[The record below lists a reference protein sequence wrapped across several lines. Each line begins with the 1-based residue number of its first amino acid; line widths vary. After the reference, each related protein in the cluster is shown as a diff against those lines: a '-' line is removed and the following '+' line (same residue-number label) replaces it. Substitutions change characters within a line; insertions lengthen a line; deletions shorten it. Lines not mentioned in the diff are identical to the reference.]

1 VKPGFFFKEALRSIR
16 ANAAISVAATVT
28 VMIAVFILG
37 AFISSYLYVQS
48 TVDGQKDRIDVQA
61 YISDSATES
70 QVEGLR
76 KQIDALQASGT
87 VASYIYVT
95 KADALEIMR
104 KRLKDPALLEGVNG
118 NIFPASFKIKPSDP
132 DKAQRIVD
140 ELSTGPAVSPAIDP
154 EFGVSYGKE
163 TTKKLLSIA
172 KFIQYGGLGLIAIL
186 MVASVLLIGN
196 TIRLSLFARRREVEV
211 MKLVGA
217 TNWFIRWPFIIEGIL
232 CGLVGAFISVLLLWA
247 TKKGVI
253 DQFVNGQDTLTRDD
267 ATTIPFVLL
276 GLILVAAGGA
286 VGALGSGV
294 TLRRFLRV

>member
-1 VKPGFFFKEALRSIR
+1 VKPGFFFKEAVRSIR

-37 AFISSYLYVQS
+37 AFMASYLYVQS
-48 TVDGQKDRIDVQA
+48 TVDAQKKRIDISA
-61 YISDSATES
+61 YISDSATDS
-70 QVEGLR
+70 QVQGLEAQV
-76 KQIDALQASGT
+76 KALQERGL
-87 VASYIYVT
+87 VQSYTYVS

-104 KRLKDPALLEGVNG
+104 KRLPDDGLLDELPG
-118 NIFPASFKIKPSDP
+118 NPFPASFLMKPADVS
-132 DKAQRIVD
+132 KSQLIVD
-140 ELSTGPAVSPAIDP
+140 ELAGGVAIDKGL
-154 EFGVSYGKE
+154 GVSFGRR
-163 TTKKLLSIA
+163 TTQKLLSIA

-217 TNWFIRWPFIIEGIL
+217 TNWFIRWPFVIEGVL
-232 CGLVGAFISVLLLWA
+232 CGLVGALIAVLLLWA

-253 DQFVNGQDTLTRDD
+253 EQFTSGQDSLTRDP

-276 GLILVAAGGA
+276 GVILIAAGGV